1 MNTYNNTTKK
11 DIKDLNAKQTVIIE
25 VVTTIEGDKK
35 KVVKNIYLGNWK
47 RRQDAYYLGMVE
59 DGMKVIRKGEVTKSY
74 RLLKLSKA
82 LAEVS
87 VPGYNTKT
95 NYLIIEGYNDEAVI
109 VRTKEV
115 EVPEEVAVNPESPVQ
130 VLKEDPDREMKEVE
144 KEEEKNLDAVVTE
157 DVE

>member
-25 VVTTIEGDKK
+25 VVTTTEGDKK

-59 DGMKVIRKGEVTKSY
+59 DGMKVIRKGETTKNY

-95 NYLIIEGYNDEAVI
+95 NYFITESYDNDVVVKHDRPNIPEEVAANPEVGALQEDLGLVPEAV
-109 VRTKEV
+109 E
-115 EVPEEVAVNPESPVQ
+115 EVPEEVEA
-130 VLKEDPDREMKEVE
+130 
-144 KEEEKNLDAVVTE
+144 
-157 DVE
+157 

>member
-25 VVTTIEGDKK
+25 VVTTTEGDKK

-59 DGMKVIRKGEVTKSY
+59 DGMKVIRKGETTKNY

-95 NYLIIEGYNDEAVI
+95 NYLITESYDNDVVVKHDRPNIPEEVAANPEVEALQEDLGLVPEAV
-109 VRTKEV
+109 E
-115 EVPEEVAVNPESPVQ
+115 EVPEEVEA
-130 VLKEDPDREMKEVE
+130 
-144 KEEEKNLDAVVTE
+144 
-157 DVE
+157 

>member
-25 VVTTIEGDKK
+25 VVTTEGDKK

-59 DGMKVIRKGEVTKSY
+59 DGMKVVRKGETTKNY

-95 NYLIIEGYNDEAVI
+95 NYFITESYDNDVVVKHDRPNIPEEVAANPEVEALQEDLGLVPEAV
-109 VRTKEV
+109 E
-115 EVPEEVAVNPESPVQ
+115 EVPEEVVA
-130 VLKEDPDREMKEVE
+130 
-144 KEEEKNLDAVVTE
+144 
-157 DVE
+157 

>member
-25 VVTTIEGDKK
+25 VVTTTEGDKK

-59 DGMKVIRKGEVTKSY
+59 DGMKVIRKGETTKNY

-95 NYLIIEGYNDEAVI
+95 NYFITESYDNDVVVKHDRPNIPEEVAANPEVGALQEDLGLVPEAV
-109 VRTKEV
+109 E
-115 EVPEEVAVNPESPVQ
+115 EVPEEVVA
-130 VLKEDPDREMKEVE
+130 
-144 KEEEKNLDAVVTE
+144 
-157 DVE
+157 